1 MLVLIAFHLVACALV
16 GLLGS
21 KRTIGFWGFFILAA
35 VLSPL
40 IPLFFLLITAPRKP
54 EQRPA

>member
-1 MLVLIAFHLVACALV
+1 MLVLIAFHLVACVLV

-21 KRTIGFWGFFILAA
+21 KRTIGFWGFFIMSA

-40 IPLFFLLITAPRKP
+40 IPLAFLLITAPRKV
-54 EQRPA
+54 EQRAA